1 METVSGVSN
10 WKLVIRREERSVR
23 ILRGVTC
30 DERAVLPEELF
41 GLPVTELGGHALSPT
56 APPERR
62 GRRCWSPAASRM
74 KRPSGTTAA

>member
-41 GLPVTELGGHALSPT
+41 GLPVTELGLK
-56 APPERR
+56 ERSRSGSLKSRMPFWRDEAERMAR
-62 GRRCWSPAASRM
+62 GR
-74 KRPSGTTAA
+74 